1 MDVPP
6 VLPTF
11 QAILLKLGGIN
22 FTVIVVAFLQNV
34 TLILTGWLVLRAVS
48 RRDRPHA
55 PVGLGLYFA
64 TTWSFFASCYQFTHD
79 AWLVMLLLD
88 TLVYLADRLWA
99 RTITRRTAIVW
110 DYSEASHP

>member
-1 MDVPP
+1 MTP

-34 TLILTGWLVLRAVS
+34 TLILTGWLVLRAAA
-48 RRDRPHA
+48 RCDWPHA

-88 TLVYLADRLWA
+88 TLVYLADRLWV
-99 RTITRRTAIVW
+99 RRSPDERQSSG